1 MNKDSLKLYRNIGFI
16 ICIAVYVFFAWHSDD
31 AYHAYIMAKNLVEG
45 NGFVYNVIERVN
57 ASTCPLFTLC
67 VAAVYCICRNMFISG
82 LAVGILFSALAI
94 YIVLYKVA
102 GTKQQIIFSTIAL
115 VGSTCFVTYT
125 TAGLENSLLYFLS
138 AVFYYIF
145 FNKDEYSD
153 KELFLMGL
161 AVGLVG
167 VTRMD
172 AVLFFV
178 IPVCYAYLFKRKD
191 CSFIKCV
198 GIGLGSLSP
207 FIVWELFSLFYY
219 GFFVPN
225 TAFAKLST
233 DIALIEYFE
242 RGVHFLKVSCVFDVF
257 LTIIPLVYLIG
268 CVLHCNIKRCLS
280 VVSMAAYVAYIIYI
294 GGDFMVGRHL
304 TVLYFISVFGCVFLM
319 REYEKKDRIG
329 VVILGGALLAL
340 GLNAV
345 IPTAYVEQHMFS
357 KKPGGVTDER
367 AYYSPTTGLRSNLK
381 GILKGD
387 ENLFIKHTWTT
398 VDYAQFEG
406 AKGVIL
412 DLAPG
417 IVVYYDNKK
426 IHMVDDYALG
436 DPLLSK
442 LPAVYNEYWRVG
454 HNHRMIPEGYR
465 ESLAT
470 MTNQIKNES
479 LKEYYDKILLI
490 VRGELFSAERIK
502 TIIDMNLG
510 KYDYLLEEYQN
521 SITMAE

>member
-1 MNKDSLKLYRNIGFI
+1 MNKDNLKLYRNIGFI

-45 NGFVYNVIERVN
+45 NGFVYNVGERVN

-102 GTKQQIIFSTIAL
+102 RTKQQIIFSTIAL
-115 VGSTCFVTYT
+115 VGSTCYVTYT

-145 FNKDEYSD
+145 FNKDEYSNR
-153 KELFLMGL
+153 ELFLMGL

-198 GIGLGSLSP
+198 GIGLLSLSP

-257 LTIIPLVYLIG
+257 LAIIPMVYLVG
-268 CVLHCNIKRCLS
+268 CVLHCNIKRSLS
-280 VVSMAAYVAYIIYI
+280 IASMVAYLAYVIYI

-319 REYEKKDRIG
+319 REYEKRYLG
-329 VVILGGALLAL
+329 VVILGSALLAF
-340 GLNAV
+340 GLNV
-345 IPTAYVEQHMFS
+345 LIPSTYVEQYMYGR
-357 KKPGGVTDER
+357 KPGGVTDER
-367 AYYSPTTGLRSNLK
+367 AYYSPKTSLRNNIK
-381 GILKGD
+381 GVLKGD
-387 ENLFIKHTWTT
+387 DNLVIKYTRPTNG
-398 VDYAQFEG
+398 YSQFKD
-406 AKGVIL
+406 AKGVVL
-412 DLAPG
+412 DSAPG
-417 IVVYYDNKK
+417 IVVYYDNSM
-426 IHMVDDYALG
+426 IHIVDIYALG

-442 LPAVYNEYWRVG
+442 LPAVYIENWRVG
-454 HNHRMIPEGYR
+454 HNHRMVPEGYR

-479 LKEYYDKILLI
+479 LREYYDKLLII
-490 VRGELFSAERIK
+490 VRGELFSAERIR

-521 SITMAE
+521 SIEIR